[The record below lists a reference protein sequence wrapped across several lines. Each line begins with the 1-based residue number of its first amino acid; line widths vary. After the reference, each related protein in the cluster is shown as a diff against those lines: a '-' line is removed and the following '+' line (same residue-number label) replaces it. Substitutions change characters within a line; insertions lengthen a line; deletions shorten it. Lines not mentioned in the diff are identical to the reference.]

1 MIRFCG
7 FADEASA
14 DMKEQ
19 IEALKRNGFSFLE
32 IRGVDGV
39 NISEI
44 TKEKAKEV
52 RTMLDD
58 AGLAVWS
65 MGSPI
70 GKITLNDDFAKHLDL
85 YKRIL
90 EYADILGASKIRM
103 FSFYPVEGLSYEE
116 TQAKVFERLNAFCD
130 VTPDGI
136 MMCHENE
143 KEIFGES
150 AENCLAI
157 HKAFPKIRAVF
168 DPANFVQSGVDTLK
182 AWELLHPYVA
192 YFHVKDA
199 LADQTVVPA
208 GEGIGNLPT
217 LLKQYIAGGGEVLTL
232 EPHLAVFPG
241 FEKLE
246 NGASLKE
253 EITYYQSG
261 HDAFDAAANALK
273 KLL

>member
-1 MIRFCG
+1 MVRFCG

-14 DMKEQ
+14 DMKGQ
-19 IEALKRNGFSFLE
+19 IDALKRNGFSYLE
-32 IRGVDGV
+32 IRGVDGT

-52 RTMLDD
+52 RKMLDD

-70 GKITLNDDFAKHLDL
+70 GKITLNDDFAAHLDV

-90 EYADILGASKIRM
+90 EYADVFGASKIRM
-103 FSFYPVEGLSYEE
+103 FSFYPVANMSAAE
-116 TQAKVFERLNAFCD
+116 TKEKVFERLEEFCK
-130 VTPDGI
+130 VTPSGI

-182 AWELLHPYVA
+182 AWDMLHPYVE

-199 LADQTVVPA
+199 LFDQTVVPA
-208 GEGIGNLPT
+208 GEGEGNLPA
-217 LLKQYIAGGGEVLTL
+217 LLKSYIQMGGEVLTL

-241 FEKLE
+241 FDKLE

-253 EITYYQSG
+253 GITYYQSG
-261 HDAFDAAANALK
+261 HEAFDAAANALK

>member
-1 MIRFCG
+1 
-7 FADEASA
+7 
-14 DMKEQ
+14 
-19 IEALKRNGFSFLE
+19 
-32 IRGVDGV
+32 
-39 NISEI
+39 
-44 TKEKAKEV
+44 
-52 RTMLDD
+52 MLDD

-70 GKITLNDDFAKHLDL
+70 GKITLNDDFAAHLDV

-90 EYADILGASKIRM
+90 EYADILGASKVRM
-103 FSFYPVEGLSYEE
+103 FSFYPVECMSAEE
-116 TQAKVFERLNAFCD
+116 TEAKVFERLDAFCA
-130 VTPDGI
+130 VTPESV

-182 AWELLHPYVA
+182 AWDLLAPYVE

-208 GEGIGNLPT
+208 GEGLGNLPT
-217 LLKQYIAGGGEVLTL
+217 LLKKYIAQGGEVLTL

-241 FEKLE
+241 FEALE
-246 NGASLKE
+246 NGVSLKE
-253 EITYYQSG
+253 GIVYYKDG
-261 HDAFDAAANALK
+261 HEAFDAAANALK
-273 KLL
+273 KIL

>member
-1 MIRFCG
+1 MVRFCG

-14 DMKEQ
+14 DMAGQ

-32 IRGVDGV
+32 IRGVDGT

-44 TKEKAKEV
+44 TAQKAKEV
-52 RTMLDD
+52 RKMLDD
-58 AGLAVWS
+58 AGLSVWS

-70 GKITLNDDFAKHLDL
+70 GKITLNDDFDAHLDL

-90 EYADILGASKIRM
+90 EYADILGAKKVRM
-103 FSFYPVEGLSYEE
+103 FSFYPVADMGAEE
-116 TQAKVFERLNAFCD
+116 TKEKVFARLDAFCG
-130 VTPDGI
+130 VTPEGV

-182 AWELLHPYVA
+182 AWDMLHPYVE

-208 GEGIGNLPT
+208 GEGIGNLPV
-217 LLKQYIAGGGEVLTL
+217 LLKKYVAQGGEVLTL

-241 FEKLE
+241 FDKLE

-253 EITYYQSG
+253 GITYYQSG
-261 HDAFDAAANALK
+261 HEAFDAAAAAMK
-273 KLL
+273 KCL